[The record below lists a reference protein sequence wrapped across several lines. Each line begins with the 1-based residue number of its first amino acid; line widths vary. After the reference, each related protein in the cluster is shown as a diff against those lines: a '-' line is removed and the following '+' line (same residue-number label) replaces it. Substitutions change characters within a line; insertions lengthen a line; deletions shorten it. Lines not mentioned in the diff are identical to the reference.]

1 MRVREGQRGEAGV
14 GVYNHTGVNDSV
26 SGVVKGVVNGGI
38 NSCSDVVVVAGCVV
52 FADYTAVGED
62 ASAGGNVNGHVDL
75 RGGPCYWLL

>member
-1 MRVREGQRGEAGV
+1 MRVREGERGEAGV

-52 FADYTAVGED
+52 FADYTAVGENT
-62 ASAGGNVNGHVDL
+62 SAGGNVNGHVDL
-75 RGGPCYWLL
+75 RGVLVIGYY